1 MPKRKRKNEDG
12 AKKMPK
18 RKRKNEDSRPLLL
31 AAGLV
36 TATAGILY
44 YLTRRRVNEN
54 NSSSLDN
61 NDDVQDHVVPST
73 LNATEA
79 TSSTD
84 ESSPSAT
91 AAAHKEVEEKNAL
104 TLRIAFGSQTGTSK
118 KLAEMLGQSS
128 SGAEFQ
134 KTVVSM
140 SQYDV
145 DNLEKEIIIEF
156 VMCTWEGGVPPES
169 AVNFCNWVEDMAND
183 FRVSKQHLNNVSYAV
198 FGLGSS
204 EYEPIGRFC
213 KASLRLDDNMESEY
227 VFD

>member
-1 MPKRKRKNEDG
+1 MSSS
-12 AKKMPK
+12 
-18 RKRKNEDSRPLLL
+18 SRQLLL

-61 NDDVQDHVVPST
+61 NSDVQDHVVSTPST

-84 ESSPSAT
+84 ESSPSASAFASAT
-91 AAAHKEVEEKNAL
+91 ANKEVEEKNAL

-145 DNLEKEIIIEF
+145 DNLEKEIIIVF

-169 AVNFCNWVEDMAND
+169 AVNFCDWVEDMAND

-213 KASLRLDDNMESEY
+213 KASLRLDDNMESEC